1 MNKKS
6 KTRLTSPSAVVVLG
20 LCLWASLYG
29 RGYTQAI
36 DMDAAKREGELVF
49 YSATRVEDTDQ
60 LVKAFMKKYPFIKG
74 TYYRAGGDPLLQ
86 RILTEAR
93 GGKHLFDVVTALG
106 TQVIMLKDKGLL
118 APHRS
123 VHQSAYAKGFYDPE
137 GYWTDTYDLYVT
149 VAYNTK
155 MVPKNAVPK
164 SWEDLLDAR
173 WRDGKIC
180 LDLRRHDWFYAMME
194 VMGAEKGKNFMER
207 LRAQKPTFRQG
218 NSLIQQLMTAGEF
231 PLAITYAHTVEYT
244 RSKGAPIDWVSADPM
259 IALSEPIA
267 LYRNAPHPNAGKLF
281 IDFILSQEGA
291 RLLRGQQR
299 IPARLDVE
307 PLTERLNPRNLKLYP
322 VNISI
327 ERLDPQ
333 GFRNFF
339 GVRD

>member
-1 MNKKS
+1 MNKARTCPAS
-6 KTRLTSPSAVVVLG
+6 RSTALLIG
-20 LCLWASLYG
+20 LWLWASLWDPAYAQ
-29 RGYTQAI
+29 TI
-36 DMDAAKREGELVF
+36 DMDAVKREAELVF
-49 YSATRVEDTDQ
+49 YSASRAEDTDQ
-60 LVKAFMKKYPFIKG
+60 LVKAFTKKYPFIRG

-93 GGKHLFDVVTALG
+93 GGQHLFDVVSALG
-106 TQVIMLKDKGLL
+106 TQIIMLKDKGLL

-164 SWEDLLDAR
+164 SWEDLLDPR

-194 VMGAEKGKNFMER
+194 VMGADKGKNFMER

-231 PLAITYAHTVEYT
+231 PLAITYAHTVEYMK
-244 RSKGAPIDWVSADPM
+244 SKGAPIDWVAANPM
-259 IALSEPIA
+259 IAISEPIA
-267 LYRNAPHPNAGKLF
+267 LYRNAPHPNTGKLF
-281 IDFILSQEGA
+281 IDFVLSQEGA

-299 IPARLDVE
+299 LPARLDVE
-307 PLTERLNPRNLKLYP
+307 PLTERLNPKNLKLYP

-327 ERLDPQ
+327 EKLDPQ

-339 GVRD
+339 GVKE

>member
-1 MNKKS
+1 MIEKS
-6 KTRLTSPSAVVVLG
+6 TSSVLLCCKS
-20 LCLWASLYG
+20 LCLSLLLCASVYG
-29 RGYTQAI
+29 KAYCQGI
-36 DMDAAKREGELVF
+36 DIEAAKREGELVF
-49 YSATRVEDTDQ
+49 YSATRLEDTDQ
-60 LVKAFMKKYPFIKG
+60 LVKAFTKKYPFIKG
-74 TYYRAGGDPLLQ
+74 AYYRAGGDPLLQ

-93 GGKHLFDVVTALG
+93 GGRHLFDVVTALG

-118 APHRS
+118 APYRS
-123 VHQSAYAKGFYDPE
+123 VHQSAYAKGFYDQE

-149 VAYNTK
+149 LAYNTK
-155 MVPKNAVPK
+155 MVPQNVIPK
-164 SWEDLLDAR
+164 SWQDLLDAR

-194 VMGAEKGKNFMER
+194 VMGPDRGKNFMER
-207 LRAQKPTFRQG
+207 LRAQIPTFRQG

-231 PLAITYAHTVEYT
+231 PLAITYAHTVEYM
-244 RSKGAPIDWVSADPM
+244 RSKGAPIDWVSVDPM

-307 PLTERLNPRNLKLYP
+307 SLTERLNPRNLKLYP

-327 ERLDPQ
+327 EKLDPQ

-339 GVRD
+339 GVRE

>member
-1 MNKKS
+1 MNARSKKS
-6 KTRLTSPSAVVVLG
+6 LAGRLKTVLLGSLLCALIHSP
-20 LCLWASLYG
+20 LYAQG
-29 RGYTQAI
+29 I
-36 DMDAAKREGELVF
+36 DIEAAKREGELVF

-60 LVKAFMKKYPFIKG
+60 LVKAFTKKYPFIKG
-74 TYYRAGGDPLLQ
+74 SYYRAGGDPLLQ

-93 GGKHLFDVVTALG
+93 AGRHLFDVVTALG

-123 VHQSAYAKGFYDPE
+123 VHQSAYAMGFYDPE

-149 VAYNTK
+149 LAYNTR
-155 MVPKNAVPK
+155 MVPKNAIPK
-164 SWEDLLDAR
+164 NWQDLLDPR

-194 VMGAEKGKNFMER
+194 VMGAERGKNFMER
-207 LRAQKPTFRQG
+207 LRDQKPTFRQG

-244 RSKGAPIDWVSADPM
+244 RSKGAPIDWVPVDPM
-259 IALSEPIA
+259 IAISEPIA

-322 VNISI
+322 VNLSI
-327 ERLDPQ
+327 EKLDPQ
-333 GFRNFF
+333 GFRRFF
-339 GVRD
+339 GVNE

>member
-1 MNKKS
+1 MKKKKS

-155 MVPKNAVPK
+155 MVPKNAVP
-164 SWEDLLDAR
+164 
-173 WRDGKIC
+173 
-180 LDLRRHDWFYAMME
+180 
-194 VMGAEKGKNFMER
+194 
-207 LRAQKPTFRQG
+207 
-218 NSLIQQLMTAGEF
+218 
-231 PLAITYAHTVEYT
+231 
-244 RSKGAPIDWVSADPM
+244 
-259 IALSEPIA
+259 
-267 LYRNAPHPNAGKLF
+267 
-281 IDFILSQEGA
+281 
-291 RLLRGQQR
+291 
-299 IPARLDVE
+299 
-307 PLTERLNPRNLKLYP
+307 
-322 VNISI
+322 
-327 ERLDPQ
+327 
-333 GFRNFF
+333 
-339 GVRD
+339 